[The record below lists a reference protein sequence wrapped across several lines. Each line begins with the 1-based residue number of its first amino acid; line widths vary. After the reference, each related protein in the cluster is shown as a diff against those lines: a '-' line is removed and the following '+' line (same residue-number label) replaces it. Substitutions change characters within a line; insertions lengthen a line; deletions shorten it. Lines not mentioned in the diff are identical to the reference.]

1 MATMLFILGAA
12 NAQRLDVIQKGSH
25 VHVYDKDGRE
35 LSNMYI
41 GDNKICGVGR
51 FFFVVKKG
59 SYAHIYDSECRE
71 ICDRYIGEKKIVV
84 DETGFDVQEHPNRIV
99 TYDAFCRTLWWR
111 DPASIR

>member
-12 NAQRLDVIQKGSH
+12 NAQRLDVIQKDSH

-59 SYAHIYDSECRE
+59 SYAHIYDRLCRE
-71 ICDRYIGEKKIVV
+71 ICDEYIGEK
-84 DETGFDVQEHPNRIV
+84 NS
-99 TYDAFCRTLWWR
+99 C
-111 DPASIR
+111 